1 MLVLI
6 TNDYNFFRGPHHW
19 KGGETLE
26 ISESEYNAQP
36 HKFQVLQPKKRRRSK
51 NMKRP
56 PNDKMM
62 REEDTTQKMGITGAA
77 PTVVTTERN
86 G

>member
-19 KGGETLE
+19 GGGETLE
-26 ISESEYNAQP
+26 ISEAEYNVQP
-36 HKFQVLQPKKRRRSK
+36 WKFQVLQPKKRGRPK

-56 PNDKMM
+56 PNDKMVH
-62 REEDTTQKMGITGAA
+62 ETDTTQKIAFTGAA
-77 PTVVTTERN
+77 PTVVITERE